1 MVLTITE
8 TIVVRCERKQTSL
21 NELRAYCSSIGVT
34 TTQQPEF
41 TVLTQKLKTRRSALR
56 PLLNCDG
63 LETIFSGVET
73 LGKQS
78 LQHLSTQHNLDV
90 DLGRDT
96 DSMRDAVVDH
106 ITSGGCQASTSGLC
120 ASINDGYRGS
130 ESGAKANGD
139 LETHILRLTAKK
151 GTLRKRHCGVLT
163 SRDIES

>member
-8 TIVVRCERKQTSL
+8 TIVVRCECKQTSL

-90 DLGRDT
+90 DLGRDSVKRRLPDYVHRSMT
-96 DSMRDAVVDH
+96 GTVAANPEQKQMVILKHTSSDSP
-106 ITSGGCQASTSGLC
+106 Q
-120 ASINDGYRGS
+120 
-130 ESGAKANGD
+130 
-139 LETHILRLTAKK
+139 
-151 GTLRKRHCGVLT
+151 KREH
-163 SRDIES
+163 